1 MGLSEIMISVL
12 IYGKRVP
19 EDGVNNAERQE
30 LLNRRDEVGEPWRW
44 A

>member
-1 MGLSEIMISVL
+1 MGLTKCMISIL

-19 EDGVNNAERQE
+19 EDGVNNSERQE
-30 LLNRRDEVGEPWRW
+30 LLNRRDEVGEPWGW